1 MVMSNVLAQSVP
13 EHLFFEIQTSRE
25 WLATAAA
32 ATYLKI
38 SPNALRIM
46 VHRGQVK
53 AHKLRN
59 RLRFKLQ
66 DLKALIQSRS

>member
-1 MVMSNVLAQSVP
+1 MISSTVHAQNVH
-13 EHLFFEIQTSRE
+13 EHMFFENQTSRE

-32 ATYLKI
+32 ASYLKI

-46 VHRGQVK
+46 VHRGQVRV
-53 AHKLRN
+53 HKLRS